1 MDFNCP
7 YGDPDHTEDENGRV
21 YCNACWDV
29 KVNAWE
35 GYGDPDETLKQRQA
49 ERPAY
54 SDAQKAYLNG

>member
-29 KVNAWE
+29 KVHAWE
-35 GYGDPDETLKQRQA
+35 GYDDKEQ
-49 ERPAY
+49 
-54 SDAQKAYLNG
+54 